1 MNYQLFSAFLL
12 ITFVLVIVPGP
23 IVTLVIATGATRGIG
38 AALMTAAGSTLG
50 NAVLLACIALGLN
63 WILKT
68 SSEVFEIMHWVGA
81 AYLVWLGIQSWLA
94 CRRQQRGHVAART
107 RIPLARLCGGDNQSK
122 NHCFFHSVSAAICRS
137 EFAGRISACGDV
149 HHFGRDGRGHGCRL
163 GDCRLC
169 EPQTVPEAGAGTM
182 ARPPVRRGADWG
194 RRVVVVGPTVGIAH

>member
-81 AYLVWLGIQSWLA
+81 AYLVWLGIQSWRHAGGSSEAMLP
-94 CRRQQRGHVAART
+94 RGHVYLWRGFVVAIT
-107 RIPLARLCGGDNQSK
+107 NPKPLLFSQRFCRNLSIR
-122 NHCFFHSVSAAICRS
+122 ICRS
-137 EFAGRISACGDV
+137 DTSLR
-149 HHFGRDGRGHGCRL
+149 
-163 GDCRLC
+163 
-169 EPQTVPEAGAGTM
+169 
-182 ARPPVRRGADWG
+182 
-194 RRVVVVGPTVGIAH
+194 